1 MNNKYPGKKTAAGD
15 LSLSKYAESSDR
27 EADMD
32 SMRESTYEKKPILI
46 LGGTGKTGRRV
57 AERLTARGLPIRVG
71 SRSGEPPFDWG
82 NQATWAPSLRNAEAV
97 YITYYPD
104 LALPGAAAA
113 IGSFA
118 QLAVNN
124 GVRRLVLLSGRG
136 EEEAQLSE
144 QSLRN
149 SGADWTILRASWFCQ
164 NFSENFLLGS
174 VLSGTVALPAADVAE
189 PFVDAGDIADVA
201 VAALT
206 ENGHVG
212 QLYELTGPRA
222 LTFAEATGE
231 IAKASGRDVRYVQV
245 SAEQFAAMLAQQD
258 VPAEFL
264 ALLTDLFTKVL
275 DGRNSRLTDGIQRA
289 LGREPRDFADYA
301 RDAAAT
307 GVWGGAR

>member
-1 MNNKYPGKKTAAGD
+1 MNNDAGKKAVV
-15 LSLSKYAESSDR
+15 E
-27 EADMD
+27 
-32 SMRESTYEKKPILI
+32 EKKPTLI

-57 AERLTARGLPIRVG
+57 AERLMGLNLPIRIG
-71 SRSGEPPFDWG
+71 SRSGEPSFDWE
-82 NQATWAPSLRNAEAV
+82 NQSTWESSLRNVGAV

-113 IGSFA
+113 IGAFA
-118 QLAVNN
+118 ELAVKN
-124 GVRRLVLLSGRG
+124 GIKRLVLLSGRG

-144 QSLRN
+144 QALQD

-189 PFVDAGDIADVA
+189 PFIDAEDIADVA

-206 ENGHVG
+206 EDGHIG

-222 LTFAEATGE
+222 LTFAEATEE
-231 IAKASGRDVRYVQV
+231 IAKASGRNVRYVQV
-245 SAEQFAAMLAQQD
+245 STEKFTSVLEQQD
-258 VPAEFL
+258 LPSDII

-275 DGRNSRLTDGIQRA
+275 DGRNSHLTDGVQRA

-307 GVWGGAR
+307 GVWWEV